1 MKPGGKVAYSV
12 GFLKSIFEPPTSPM
26 CHARGTVV
34 SIADLGSTKLATVDW
49 EADWEADDFPQ
60 RVNIANLAIVGPNSK
75 FCQC

>member
-1 MKPGGKVAYSV
+1 MKPGDKVAYSV

-34 SIADLGSTKLATVDW
+34 RIKDLGSTKLATVDW
-49 EADWEADDFPQ
+49 GADGFPA
-60 RVNIANLAIVGPNSK
+60 RVNVANLAIVGPNSK